1 MQLNATRLAHF
12 LAVVDHGTVTAAATA
27 SFITQPALS
36 QSLRELERELGL
48 ALFDR
53 IGRNLRLTA
62 AGEALVEPA
71 RQVLRDLQNA
81 ADAVAAVGQ
90 VVAGH
95 LDLACLPTLA
105 ADPVAPLVGRFRAA
119 HPGVTVR
126 LADPDDPDDLVA
138 RVRSGEVEVAIT
150 EAIAPSLVRAG
161 ALVAHALPAQDLVW
175 LLPPGV
181 PADRW
186 RPHAF
191 VTTPPG
197 TSSRR
202 HLDEAC
208 ARERIEPTIAVET
221 AQREAIVPLVVA
233 GAGAA
238 LVPRALAA
246 SALDTTGVHTRETKP
261 PARRNVALV
270 HRAGPL
276 SPAAQRFRA
285 LALESS

>member
-1 MQLNATRLAHF
+1 MVLQAGRLAHF
-12 LAVVDHGTVTAAATA
+12 LAVVDHGTVTAAAAA
-27 SFITQPALS
+27 SYISQPALS
-36 QSLRELERELGL
+36 QSLRELERAVGL
-48 ALFDR
+48 PLFDR
-53 IGRNLRLTA
+53 IGRTLRLTA

-81 ADAVAAVGQ
+81 ADAVAAVGN

-105 ADPVAPLVGRFRAA
+105 ADPVAPLVGHFRAA

-126 LADPDDPDDLVA
+126 LADPDDPDDLLG
-138 RVRSGEVEVAIT
+138 RVRSGEVEVAVT
-150 EAIAPSLVRAG
+150 EATAPTRG
-161 ALVAHALPAQDLVW
+161 LVAHRLPEQDLVW
-175 LLPPGV
+175 LLPPGTD
-181 PADRW
+181 PAGW

-191 VTTPPG
+191 VTTPSG

-208 ARERIEPTIAVET
+208 AREQIEPTIAVET

-246 SALDTTGVHTRETKP
+246 TATARGVHVRETTP
-261 PARRNVALV
+261 PARRAVALV

-285 LALESS
+285 LALAPQ

>member
-1 MQLNATRLAHF
+1 MPLNATRLAHF
-12 LAVVDHGTVTAAATA
+12 LAVVDQGTVTAAATA
-27 SFITQPALS
+27 SYITQPALS
-36 QSLRELERELGL
+36 QSLRELEREIGL
-48 ALFDR
+48 PLFDR

-105 ADPVAPLVGRFRAA
+105 ADPVAPLVGHFRAA
-119 HPGVTVR
+119 YPRVTVR

-161 ALVAHALPAQDLVW
+161 SLVAHALPAQDLVW
-175 LLPPGV
+175 LLPPDASQQGWG
-181 PADRW
+181 AR
-186 RPHAF
+186 AF

-202 HLDEAC
+202 HLEEAC
-208 ARERIEPTIAVET
+208 AREHIELTIAVET

-238 LVPRALAA
+238 LVPRALASNA
-246 SALDTTGVHTRETKP
+246 IERGVHVRETKP
-261 PARRNVALV
+261 PARRKVALV

-285 LALESS
+285 LALESA